1 MSLREEFEKRRM
13 DYVKN
18 YSEANNLDAYSVIWY
33 ADEVISHQEVIIS
46 QERQA
51 KEELLEALKKS
62 NQYLIEDQK
71 LGIMIDRLNQPQID
85 NNIILIDKH
94 TEKDKER

>member
-1 MSLREEFEKRRM
+1 MSLREEFDKRRM

-51 KEELLEALKKS
+51 KEELLGAIKRA
-62 NQYLIEDQK
+62 Y
-71 LGIMIDRLNQPQID
+71 
-85 NNIILIDKH
+85 NNWEGTCYILFKQLIDKH
-94 TEKDKER
+94 TGKDKEK